1 MPTFNVF
8 KNRTLKL
15 LLALDMGMEKVDT
28 EALNLISLRCL
39 KVIVFSMLLHLSI
52 SDTSMK

>member
-28 EALNLISLRCL
+28 EVLNLISLRCL
-39 KVIVFSMLLHLSI
+39 KVIVFSMLLHLST

>member
-39 KVIVFSMLLHLSI
+39 KVIVFSMLLHLST